1 MSVWFAIPSKR
12 PPEEAEPVLKLWRER
27 GYKIALALDG
37 GGDGDWARWPDFA
50 SIGVYEGYAQSVNML
65 CRKILIVDEQAEW
78 IVTGG
83 DDVEP
88 DPNHTAE
95 TIAAQCSEM
104 FYTLIETMYPPDKP
118 AWSHIPIPSPGGSG
132 KDAPSWKRWST
143 FGVMQPTGDR
153 WGEHDIIPGKTGAY
167 IDRVCGS
174 PWMGREFCRRMYQGQ
189 GPLFSG
195 YFHMFED
202 EELQCVAQK
211 LGVLWQRRDLTQHH
225 RHWARQSGHGILN
238 KMPGFLRQVN
248 SREHWHESKA
258 LFDARAAAGFP
269 GHEPIP

>member
-12 PPEEAEPVLKLWRER
+12 PVEEAEPVLKLWRER
-27 GYKIALALDG
+27 GYRVALQRDLGDVGNMRESQADG
-37 GGDGDWARWPDFA
+37 FIIEQ
-50 SIGVYEGYAQSVNML
+50 SVYKGYAVAVNTL
-65 CRKILIVDEQAEW
+65 VKLILETDPQAEW

-88 DPNHTAE
+88 DPNHSAE

-104 FYTLIETMYPPDKP
+104 FAQLHAERYKCSPTCPQNHHTM
-118 AWSHIPIPSPGGSG
+118 
-132 KDAPSWKRWST
+132 
-143 FGVMQPTGDR
+143 GVMQPTGDR

-195 YFHMFED
+195 YYHMRNCSAWRKSWGYCGRGATSHNTID
-202 EELQCVAQK
+202 T
-211 LGVLWQRRDLTQHH
+211 G
-225 RHWARQSGHGILN
+225 
-238 KMPGFLRQVN
+238 
-248 SREHWHESKA
+248 
-258 LFDARAAAGFP
+258 AAAGTPQRCLNFCAK
-269 GHEPIP
+269 

>member
-12 PPEEAEPVLKLWRER
+12 PAEEAEPVLKLWRER
-27 GYKIALALDG
+27 GYRIALYVDG
-37 GGDGDWARWPDFA
+37 PEDAKAKDHLCDAGAWPEFISSELKPA
-50 SIGVYEGYAQSVNML
+50 PYPGYAKAVNWLVNMVL
-65 CRKILIVDEQAEW
+65 TTDPQAEW

-88 DPNHTAE
+88 DANHSAE
-95 TIAAQCSEM
+95 EIAAQCSEM
-104 FYTLIETMYPPDKP
+104 FARRHYGVKHVSNLSK
-118 AWSHIPIPSPGGSG
+118 A
-132 KDAPSWKRWST
+132 T

-153 WGEHDIIPGKTGAY
+153 WGEHDVIPGKTGAY

-189 GPLFSG
+189 GPLYSG
-195 YFHMFED
+195 YYHMFED

-211 LGVLWQRRDLTQHH
+211 LGVLWQRRDLIHYHRQWGRNRAHTHH
-225 RHWARQSGHGILN
+225 
-238 KMPGFLRQVN
+238 MPEFLRKVN
-248 SREHWHESKA
+248 SREHWQESRA
-258 LFDARAAAGFP
+258 LFESRQAVGFP

>member
-12 PPEEAEPVLKLWRER
+12 PPEEAEPVLKLWRDR
-27 GYKIALALDG
+27 GYHVALWRD
-37 GGDGDWARWPDFA
+37 DA
-50 SIGVYEGYAQSVNML
+50 SEHIEAEVMHCGPYPGYAKAVNYL
-65 CRKILIVDEQAEW
+65 CRVILDTYPHAEW

-88 DPNHTAE
+88 DPNHSAE

-104 FYTLIETMYPPDKP
+104 FGRLAHRVIVGPELTL
-118 AWSHIPIPSPGGSG
+118 GG
-132 KDAPSWKRWST
+132 PMST
-143 FGVMQPTGDR
+143 WGVMQPTGDR
-153 WGEHDIIPGKTGAY
+153 WGETDIIPGKTGAY

-202 EELQCVAQK
+202 EELQCVAQR
-211 LGVLWQRRDLTQHH
+211 LGVLWQRRDLTHYH
-225 RHWARQSGHGILN
+225 RHYGREGKPRPA
-238 KMPGFLRQVN
+238 FLDQAA
-248 SREHWHESKA
+248 SREHWKVSED
-258 LFDARAAAGFP
+258 LFKIRQMAGFP

>member
-12 PPEEAEPVLKLWRER
+12 PPEQAEPALKLWRER
-27 GYKIALALDG
+27 GYKLLIQRDP
-37 GGDGDWARWPDFA
+37 GDPLLTPPISAMCIERP
-50 SIGVYEGYAQSVNML
+50 YQGYAEAVNYL
-65 CRKILIVDEQAEW
+65 VRQVLAGDPQAEW

-88 DPNHTAE
+88 DRNHQAE

-104 FYTLIETMYPPDKP
+104 FGRLSYRSEMVEVTQCGILGGEPST
-118 AWSHIPIPSPGGSG
+118 HREFIPGATVS
-132 KDAPSWKRWST
+132 ST

-153 WGEHDIIPGKTGAY
+153 WGEHDKILGKEGAY

-174 PWMGREFCRRMYQGQ
+174 PWLGREFCRRMYQGQ

-202 EELQCVAQK
+202 EELQNVAQR
-211 LGVLWQRRDLTQHH
+211 LGVLWQRRDLIQLH
-225 RHWARQSGHGILN
+225 RHYGREGKPRPAFLDVAAGRAHWKVSEDLFKIRQ
-238 KMPGFLRQVN
+238 M
-248 SREHWHESKA
+248 
-258 LFDARAAAGFP
+258 AGFP
-269 GHEPIP
+269 GQEPIP

>member
-12 PPEEAEPVLKLWRER
+12 PPEEAEPVLKLWREH
-27 GYKIALALDG
+27 GYKIALWRD
-37 GGDGDWARWPDFA
+37 DMDFPYGIVDYIRA
-50 SIGVYEGYAQSVNML
+50 DPYPGYSIAVNSLVRDILQS
-65 CRKILIVDEQAEW
+65 DEQAEW

-88 DPNHTAE
+88 DPNHAAE

-104 FYTLIETMYPPDKP
+104 FGRLQVRHRMVDHF
-118 AWSHIPIPSPGGSG
+118 A
-132 KDAPSWKRWST
+132 T

-153 WGEHDIIPGKTGAY
+153 WGEHDIIPGKVGAY

-211 LGVLWQRRDLTQHH
+211 LGVLWQRRDLIQMH
-225 RHWARQSGHGILN
+225 RHWGRFSN
-238 KMPGFLRQVN
+238 PTPRSMPEFLREVN
-248 SREHWHESKA
+248 SPKHWQESKA
-258 LFDARAAAGFP
+258 IFESRAATGFP

>member
-27 GYKIALALDG
+27 GYKIALWRD
-37 GGDGDWARWPDFA
+37 DMDFPYGIVDYIRA
-50 SIGVYEGYAQSVNML
+50 DPYPGYSIAVNSL
-65 CRKILIVDEQAEW
+65 VRDILSSDEQAEW

-88 DPNHTAE
+88 DPNHSAE
-95 TIAAQCSEM
+95 EIARECS
-104 FYTLIETMYPPDKP
+104 DWR
-118 AWSHIPIPSPGGSG
+118 A
-132 KDAPSWKRWST
+132 DT

-153 WGEHDIIPGKTGAY
+153 WGEHDIIPGKVGAY
-167 IDRVCGS
+167 IDRICGS
-174 PWMGREFCRRMYQGQ
+174 PWMGREFCRRMYQGN
-189 GPLFSG
+189 GPLYSG

-211 LGVLWQRRDLTQHH
+211 LGVLWQRRDLTQYH
-225 RHWARQSGHGILN
+225 RHYGRLCQPRPA
-238 KMPGFLRQVN
+238 FLDKAAG
-248 SREHWHESKA
+248 REHWREAEAIFKC
-258 LFDARAAAGFP
+258 RWEQGFP